1 MVCLTIYGIFGFDKG
16 QQCHES
22 KKLAEIS
29 SSSYSKKAQRRS
41 GTENFKALKGKNET

>member
-16 QQCHES
+16 QQRYKS
-22 KKLAEIS
+22 KKSAEIS

-41 GTENFKALKGKNET
+41 GTKNFKALKGKSKT